1 MATNKQIIEALRGVR
16 SQFPSNSSYI
26 GVHRSMVSISNGHSI
41 MTSDITEISAVIKD
55 GNGNTEIGAVIRDGN
70 GNNK

>member
-1 MATNKQIIEALRGVR
+1 MATRNQILEALRGVR

-26 GVHRSMVSISNGHSI
+26 GVHRSIVSISNGHSV
-41 MTSDITEISAVIKD
+41 MTNDITEISAVIR
-55 GNGNTEIGAVIRDGN
+55 NGN

>member
-16 SQFPSNSSYI
+16 RQFPSNSSYI
-26 GVHRSMVSISNGHSI
+26 GVHRSIISISNGQSV
-41 MTSDITEISAVIKD
+41 MTSDISEIS
-55 GNGNTEIGAVIRDGN
+55 AVIRDGN

>member
-1 MATNKQIIEALRGVR
+1 MATNRQIIEALRGVR

-26 GVHRSMVSISNGHSI
+26 GVHRNVVSISNGQSVMH
-41 MTSDITEISAVIKD
+41 SDITEITTVIR
-55 GNGNTEIGAVIRDGN
+55 NGNGN

>member
-1 MATNKQIIEALRGVR
+1 MATRNQILEALRGVR

-26 GVHRSMVSISNGHSI
+26 GVHRNIISISNGKSV
-41 MTSDITEISAVIKD
+41 MTSDITEISAVI
-55 GNGNTEIGAVIRDGN
+55 RDGN

>member
-1 MATNKQIIEALRGVR
+1 MATRNQILEALRGVR

-26 GVHRSMVSISNGHSI
+26 GVHRSMISISNGQSV
-41 MTSDITEISAVIKD
+41 MSSDIREISAVIR
-55 GNGNTEIGAVIRDGN
+55 NGN

>member
-16 SQFPSNSSYI
+16 RQFPSNSSYI
-26 GVHRSMVSISNGHSI
+26 NVHRNIISISNGQSV
-41 MTSDITEISAVIKD
+41 MTSDISEISAVI
-55 GNGNTEIGAVIRDGN
+55 RDGD

>member
-1 MATNKQIIEALRGVR
+1 MATRNQILEALRGVR

-26 GVHRSMVSISNGHSI
+26 GVHRSMVSISNGQSI
-41 MTSDITEISAVIKD
+41 MTSDITEISAVI
-55 GNGNTEIGAVIRDGN
+55 RDGN